1 MEKFW
6 TKRLNK
12 NNNVQNTQSAAVQ
25 DDTQTGSEKTTEIS
39 IEQAKQLVLDRV
51 QGATDSNIR
60 IEQEYDD
67 GVYKYEGELSYEG
80 MEYDFEIDAN
90 SGTFLEWTEEKQD
103 GILD

>member
-1 MEKFW
+1 M
-6 TKRLNK
+6 T
-12 NNNVQNTQSAAVQ
+12 VY
-25 DDTQTGSEKTTEIS
+25 
-39 IEQAKQLVLDRV
+39 
-51 QGATDSNIR
+51 SNIR